1 MNRRDAESKAEL
13 RERLLVLRC
22 QAGDESAFAE
32 LHHRYSPRVRRY
44 VVAFLGPDAAED
56 VVQEVWLAVF
66 RRIREVTNPGGFRA
80 WLFRTARHR
89 AIDSLRAEKR
99 RSRLAREAFAEVA
112 YSSTGSGELT
122 GVDTES
128 LTQALAT
135 LSPDHREV
143 VQLRFF
149 EELTYADI
157 ASITGCAMGTV
168 RSRIHNAKARLR
180 EALGEAGLDLTDDN
194 DRGGSDE
201 SVHTAV

>member
-32 LHHRYSPRVRRY
+32 LHRQYSPRIRRY

-56 VVQEVWLAVF
+56 ALQEVWLTVF

-99 RSRLAREAFAEVA
+99 RSRLAREAFAEIVHD
-112 YSSTGSGELT
+112 STNSREFAGS
-122 GVDTES
+122 DAES

-143 VQLRFF
+143 IQLRFF
-149 EELTYADI
+149 EDLTYADI
-157 ASITGCAMGTV
+157 ASITACALGTV

-180 EALGEAGLDLTDDN
+180 EALGEGGLDPNDDN
-194 DRGGSDE
+194 E
-201 SVHTAV
+201 